1 MASPTAAEL
10 ETQLKNAVA
19 LLENLASAN
28 TIVNDLN
35 TYEQSLESDYVVSQ
49 ITAASQVRAS
59 VSSAL
64 GAASSVLEPILRA
77 YVLHIVDEPATGSVD
92 DIISRVYRYFV
103 DNSKTIKRRAITYGA
118 ASAAGANT
126 GNGTVRRLTTDADN
140 FAIEAEHAEIKAYE
154 CLQDANTGARLH
166 EEVFEVEGA
175 AAGRDELSIS
185 GSGSTTQLRAR
196 SSNDSLLSNPTFSQ
210 YAIAGSVA
218 TSAPY
223 TLVSG
228 DVVTDWTIATT
239 TSAALTVDA
248 ADIYRAVEGDTT
260 PTALRFAGNNTI
272 TQTFETAN
280 LNLQR
285 FVPYDVLVPIKRES
299 SADGNYQISFGAAT
313 SGSVAVSTLSAG
325 WNAVFLS
332 LSQTSWPRRIT
343 ETAADFV
350 VQWSGRSTGSL
361 VLDEIT
367 LIAMDQFDGTWW
379 AIHGGTTSFLARDRV
394 TFTDSISSDSKI
406 QKWLWRA
413 FDRYLPHAAS
423 PSIVD
428 PS

>member
-1 MASPTAAEL
+1 MASPTATEL
-10 ETQLKNAVA
+10 EAQLKNAVA

-35 TYEQSLESDYVVSQ
+35 TYEQSLESDYIVSQ

-77 YVLHIVDEPATGSVD
+77 YVLHVADEPATGSTN
-92 DIISRVYRYFV
+92 DIIDRVYRYFV
-103 DNSKTIKRRAITYGA
+103 DNSKTIKERAITYGA
-118 ASAAGANT
+118 ASAAGGNT
-126 GNGTVRRLTTDADN
+126 GNGTVRRLTKDADAM
-140 FAIEAEHAEIKAYE
+140 AIEAEHAEAKSFE

-185 GSGSTTQLRAR
+185 GSGSTTQLRVQ
-196 SSNDSLLSNPTFSQ
+196 SSNDSMLNNATFSQ

-218 TSAPY
+218 AGAPY

-248 ADIYRAVEGDTT
+248 ADIYRSVEGDTT
-260 PTALRFAGNNTI
+260 PTALRFLGNNTI

-285 FVPYDVLVPIKRES
+285 FQPYDVLVPIKRES
-299 SADGNYQISFGAAT
+299 SADGNYRINFGAAT
-313 SGSVAVSTLSAG
+313 TGNVAVSTLSAG
-325 WNAVFLS
+325 WNAVFMS
-332 LSQTSWPRRIT
+332 LDEGSWPRYIS
-343 ETAADFV
+343 ETAADFM
-350 VQWSGRSTGSL
+350 VQWSGRSTGTL
-361 VLDEIT
+361 VFDEIT
-367 LIAMDQFDGTWW
+367 LIAMSLFDGTWW
-379 AIHGGTTSFLARDRV
+379 SIHGGTVSFLARDRV

-406 QKWLWRA
+406 QKWLWRS

-423 PSIVD
+423 PTITD
-428 PS
+428 P